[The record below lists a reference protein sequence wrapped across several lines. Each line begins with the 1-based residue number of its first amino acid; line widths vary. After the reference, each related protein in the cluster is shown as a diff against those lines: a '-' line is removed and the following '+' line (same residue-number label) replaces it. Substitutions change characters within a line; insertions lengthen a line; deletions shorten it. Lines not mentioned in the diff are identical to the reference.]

1 MINFR
6 CSKKMP
12 PTPQTGFTR
21 VSDYPKQLAMGLG
34 GPRWRFAAVQEDFM
48 QINLVARFG
57 ERART
62 VVSHRYG
69 HEGADQA
76 RRCAAAVLL
85 LSSTQDIH
93 SSF

>member
-12 PTPQTGFTR
+12 WAPQTCFTR

-48 QINLVARFG
+48 QINLVARLG
-57 ERART
+57 GYART
-62 VVSHRYG
+62 VVLHSCG
-69 HEGADQA
+69 HEGVDKA
-76 RRCAAAVLL
+76 RGSAAAFLL